1 MIFDSFHPI
10 GWKLSVLKGLDMNLS
25 DTALGIEFGTTRIKA
40 VLIDREHRILATGSH
55 TWENERKDGVWTY
68 SREAIIG
75 GMQACYA
82 DLKRNVE
89 ERYGLGLTTVGA
101 IGISAMMHGYLPLD
115 RDGRPLTAFRT
126 WRNTMTA
133 EASELLT
140 KAFGFRIPQRW
151 TIAHLYQAILNDE
164 DHVKNF
170 AVLTTLAGYIHWRL
184 SRERAVGLGEA
195 SGIVPLDQS
204 TMNYDQC
211 MIDCFEALIAHKRY
225 PWKLRDILPRAVMA
239 GQPAGTLTEEGARL
253 LDPTGTLHPGIPLTP
268 CEGDADTGM
277 VATNSVRARTGNVS
291 AGTSAFVMLVSD
303 HPLGIHREVDMLC
316 TPTGQPVAMV
326 HSSNCTSDL
335 NAWVELFSEFA
346 NAIGS
351 PRDRNEL
358 YTLLFHKAL
367 EGQSDGGGLLSYNY
381 FSGEGVTGFNE
392 GRPLF
397 VRRPDAKLNLANF
410 MRTHLLSSL
419 TTMKIGLDILKRQ
432 ENVKVEK
439 LYAHGGFF
447 KTPGVGQ
454 RLLSAAVGSPVSI
467 METAG
472 EGGPYGMALL
482 GAYMLWRDTD
492 EKLEDYLDNKVFA
505 DIGVATIMADA
516 ADITGFSDYTAKY
529 MQSLAIE
536 RAAIQTMSDQENR
549 LK

>member
-1 MIFDSFHPI
+1 M
-10 GWKLSVLKGLDMNLS
+10 LMNLQNTS
-25 DTALGIEFGTTRIKA
+25 LGMEFGSTRIKA
-40 VLIDREHRILATGSH
+40 VLIDREHRVLASGSH
-55 TWENERKDGVWTY
+55 AWENEMKNGVWTY
-68 SREAIIG
+68 SMEAIIG

-89 ERYGLGLTTVGA
+89 RQYGCELSTVGA
-101 IGISAMMHGYLPLD
+101 IGVSAMMHGYLPLD
-115 RDGRPLTAFRT
+115 KDGKPLTAFRT

-133 EASELLT
+133 EASAILT
-140 KAFGFRIPQRW
+140 EEFAFRIPQRW
-151 TIAHLYQAILNDE
+151 TIAHLYQAILNGE
-164 DHVKNF
+164 EHVKNI
-170 AVLTTLAGYIHWRL
+170 ASLMTLAAYIHWRL
-184 SRERAVGLGEA
+184 SGEKAVGLGEA

-204 TMNYDQC
+204 TMDYDRR
-211 MIDCFEALIAHKRY
+211 MIDRFEALIAHKNY

-239 GQPAGTLTEEGARL
+239 GQQAGTLTQEGALL
-253 LDPTGTLHPGIPLTP
+253 LDPSGMLRPGIPLIP

-291 AGTSAFVMLVSD
+291 AGTSAFVMLVAD
-303 HPLGIHREVDMLC
+303 HPLRVHREVDMLC

-335 NAWVELFSEFA
+335 NAWVALFSEFA
-346 NAIGS
+346 KAIGA
-351 PRDRNEL
+351 PQDKDTL
-358 YTLLFHKAL
+358 YPLLFQKAL
-367 EGQSDGGGLLSYNY
+367 EGQPDCGGLLSYNY

-397 VRRPDAKLNLANF
+397 VRRPDAELTLANF
-410 MRTHLLSSL
+410 MRTHLFSAL
-419 TTMKIGLDILKRQ
+419 TTMKVGLDILKREEQ
-432 ENVKVEK
+432 VQVER

-454 RLLSAAVGSPVSI
+454 HLLSAAVGAPVSV

-492 EKLEDYLDNKVFA
+492 ESLEDYLDTKVFA
-505 DIGVATIMADA
+505 DARVTTLMAD
-516 ADITGFSDYTAKY
+516 DSEIKGFSDYTAKY
-529 MQSLAIE
+529 MQSLPIE
-536 RAAIQTMSDQENR
+536 RAAIQTMAEEEVR
-549 LK
+549 LE